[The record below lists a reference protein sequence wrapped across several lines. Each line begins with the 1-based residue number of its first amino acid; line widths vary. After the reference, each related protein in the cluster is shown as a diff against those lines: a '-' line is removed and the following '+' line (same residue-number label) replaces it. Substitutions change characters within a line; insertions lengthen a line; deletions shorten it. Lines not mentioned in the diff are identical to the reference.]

1 MRGRGRRAR
10 DARRHRHGPRH
21 RPDDLERLFVPFDRL
36 GLEAGTIEG
45 LGLTLVGRLVEVM
58 GGTLSVES
66 TEGVGSTFTLSL
78 PATEDP
84 LAPADTPTLPVG
96 PERSR
101 SATVL
106 YVEDNLANL
115 KLVERALARQPG
127 SASWPPRRA
136 GSGSSSRA
144 SGGLMSSS
152 SSTSTSPTSAARRC
166 SRS

>member
-1 MRGRGRRAR
+1 
-10 DARRHRHGPRH
+10 
-21 RPDDLERLFVPFDRL
+21 
-36 GLEAGTIEG
+36 
-45 LGLTLVGRLVEVM
+45 M

-84 LAPADTPTLPVG
+84 LAPADTPTLPAG

-144 SGGLMSSS
+144 SGGPTSS
-152 SSTSTSPTSAARRC
+152 SSTSTSPTSPARRC